1 MEEMLGIAVRLT
13 VTYLYLLA
21 AVRAS
26 GKRTIGQLSIPDA
39 AAAFIVGDM
48 FDNVVWAKVET
59 ARGLAAMGV
68 VLLLHVLISYGAYRW
83 RSFARLVEGGPTAV
97 VRAGHPLQ
105 EGMRHERMPEEEL
118 WFLLR
123 EKGVERMEEVEIAH
137 QEQHDH
143 VSVVKKP
150 DYRAAQKRDMAK
162 LEAAIS

>member
-1 MEEMLGIAVRLT
+1 VEDLLGVAVRLT
-13 VTYLYLLA
+13 ITYVYLLA
-21 AVRAS
+21 VVRAT

-59 ARGLAAMGV
+59 ARGVTAIGV
-68 VLLLHVLISYGAYRW
+68 VLLLHVLVVYASYRW

-97 VRAGHPLQ
+97 VRAGHLVA

-118 WFLLR
+118 RFLLR
-123 EKGVERMEEVEIAH
+123 EKGVERVEEIEVAC

-150 DYRAAQKRDMAK
+150 EHRTVQKVDAAK
-162 LEAAIS
+162 LEAALR

>member
-1 MEEMLGIAVRLT
+1 MEELLGIAVRLT

-59 ARGLAAMGV
+59 PRGIAAIGV
-68 VLLLHVLISYGAYRW
+68 VMLLHVLVVYGAYRW
-83 RSFARLVEGGPTAV
+83 RSFARIVESGPVAV
-97 VRAGHPLQ
+97 FRAGHPIAD
-105 EGMRHERMPEEEL
+105 GMRQERMPEDEL
-118 WFLLR
+118 RFLLR
-123 EKGVERMEEVEIAH
+123 EKGVERMEEIDVAH
-137 QEQHDH
+137 QEPHDH

-150 DYRAAQKRDMAK
+150 EHRTAQKQDVGK
-162 LEAAIS
+162 LEAVLP